1 MVCLTVGSNP
11 AWSFLA
17 TTNYRKSP
25 TMRPWLR
32 ARLRGIRGSK
42 APRGVEI
49 KAARFIVE
57 SSDMSLYKT
66 RRALYRTA
74 SLLGAVQAAKRGSL
88 IVWGINR
95 ILFRLV
101 LGFLRAIFRS

>member
-1 MVCLTVGSNP
+1 
-11 AWSFLA
+11 
-17 TTNYRKSP
+17 
-25 TMRPWLR
+25 
-32 ARLRGIRGSK
+32 
-42 APRGVEI
+42 
-49 KAARFIVE
+49 
-57 SSDMSLYKT
+57 MSLYKT

-74 SLLGAVQAAKRGSL
+74 SLLGAVQASKRGGL